1 MLSSTDI
8 ANQALAR
15 LGVTLTVSDLTT
27 DNSAQAKVLRRLF
40 QSSLDTVASDYAWRF
55 LSRYQAL
62 AVHSEDPAPMY
73 VYGYFS
79 PSDSL
84 QTRSIARDGIFPL
97 CEELDN
103 EKNIFEELVLSTGN
117 TIIMTNVENAW
128 ARYTLRTNIASL
140 FPVYFARAVSGQLS
154 LDAAPQLITNNFA
167 KVASTLNTQAQ
178 KDMTNAIANDLS
190 RAPRKRESES
200 TFVKARW

>member
-1 MLSSTDI
+1 M
-8 ANQALAR
+8 
-15 LGVTLTVSDLTT
+15 GVSLTVSNLAV

-40 QSSLDTVASDYAWRF
+40 QSSLDTVSLDHTWRF
-55 LSRYQAL
+55 LSRYQTL
-62 AVHSEDPAPMY
+62 TLHSEDPAPMY
-73 VYGYFS
+73 AYGYSS

-84 QTRSIARDGIFPL
+84 LTRSIARDGNFPTY
-97 CEELDN
+97 EELEN

-140 FPVYFARAVSGQLS
+140 FPVYFGRAVSGQLA

-167 KVASTLNTQAQ
+167 KVASTLNSQAQ
-178 KDMTNAIANDLS
+178 KDMSNAIANDLS

-200 TFVKARW
+200 SFVKARW